1 MADEMANGNG
11 NTFDPMASW
20 ARLSERVENQ
30 GKDIIDLRSNMNTGF
45 QGVNANLAALSNELR
60 SSGKTQWPVIWS
72 AIGVGVVILS
82 GLGFMALQPIKD
94 NTARLEEAVIRV
106 SENTQASFA
115 KVNETMVTQKEMEW
129 RTQRGAEDRKRSD
142 DALADLRTTTV
153 SRNEW
158 SERNHARDGEIAE
171 LGRRIDELRQEVG
184 SVYGTRDV
192 IVDLKREISTL
203 RQRVFE
209 VRPEVRPQPD

>member
-1 MADEMANGNG
+1 MAEATDMSTNGNS
-11 NTFDPMASW
+11 FDPMASW

-30 GKDIIDLRSNMNTGF
+30 GKDIVDLRSNMNTGF

-106 SENTQASFA
+106 SDSAQLSIKGITDN
-115 KVNETMVTQKEMEW
+115 MVTQKEMEW
-129 RTQRGAEDRKRSD
+129 RTQRGAEDRKRAD
-142 DALADLRTTTV
+142 DALVDLRTNTV
-153 SRNEW
+153 TRNEW
-158 SERNHARDGEIAE
+158 QERNLARNGEIAE

-184 SVYGTRDV
+184 SIYGTRDV
-192 IVDLKREISTL
+192 IADLKKQVDTL
-203 RQRVFE
+203 RQRVFDG
-209 VRPEVRPQPD
+209 RSANQP